1 MIPRQQIEDKAYR
14 DVTDAL
20 KDCLA
25 WWSPAAP
32 AVQRHQHPRHVLQ
45 VHADPGGR
53 QRVDTRG
60 TRPNSD
66 NAGIEQGWLPPM
78 EAIERIEVVRGPM
91 SSLYGSD
98 AMGGV
103 INVITRKTS
112 RTEWK
117 ARCTATPPFR
127 KTAIPAICFQTNAYA
142 SDPLIEG
149 LLGVRVNGLLSRR
162 AEDKITNG
170 YNEQRMRSG
179 TAVFTLTP
187 DEKNEFDFEI
197 GRSLQDRNSHLGK
210 SRSPTMT
217 GDNLERH
224 ERTNYALTHNG
235 YYDFSNTTSYIQREE
250 TKIQGAN
257 GDE

>member
-20 KDCLA
+20 KD
-25 WWSPAAP
+25 
-32 AVQRHQHPRHVLQ
+32 V
-45 VHADPGGR
+45 PGVVVTGGASSSDISIR
-53 QRVDTRG
+53 GMSSKYTLIPVDGKRVDTRG

-117 ARCTATPPFR
+117 GSLHGDATLQENR
-127 KTAIPAICFQTNAYA
+127 DSGDLFQTNAYA
-142 SDPLIEG
+142 SGPLIEG
-149 LLGVRVNGLLSRR
+149 LLGVRVNGLPSRR
-162 AEDKITNG
+162 AEDKIVNG

-187 DEKNEFDFEI
+187 DEKTNSTSKSAARCRI
-197 GRSLQDRNSHLGK
+197 ATARRANRWWRNAAAK
-210 SRSPTMT
+210 ANARQRRAAKACIRAPTT
-217 GDNLERH
+217 R
-224 ERTNYALTHNG
+224 
-235 YYDFSNTTSYIQREE
+235 
-250 TKIQGAN
+250 
-257 GDE
+257 

>member
-1 MIPRQQIEDKAYR
+1 MDGK
-14 DVTDAL
+14 
-20 KDCLA
+20 
-25 WWSPAAP
+25 
-32 AVQRHQHPRHVLQ
+32 
-45 VHADPGGR
+45 
-53 QRVDTRG
+53 RVDTRG

-117 ARCTATPPFR
+117 GSLHGDATLQENR
-127 KTAIPAICFQTNAYA
+127 DSGDLFQTNAYA
-142 SDPLIEG
+142 SGPLIEG
-149 LLGVRVNGLLSRR
+149 LLGVRVNGLPSRR
-162 AEDKITNG
+162 AEDKIVNG

-197 GRSLQDRNSHLGK
+197 GRSLQDRNSTPGK
-210 SRSPTMT
+210 SVVAERCSKGKCTPNVAQRKPVYAHQLRADPQRLLRLRQLNQLRSAGRDQQPRSQYEDVQHHLQHPEPVRA
-217 GDNLERH
+217 GLA
-224 ERTNYALTHNG
+224 YAEPRRPVSL
-235 YYDFSNTTSYIQREE
+235 
-250 TKIQGAN
+250 
-257 GDE
+257 